1 MLYYTKRA
9 EGTII
14 IIKDRVVAF
23 KRRTYMSIKYI
34 LYNPLS
40 GNGKGEEL
48 SKKLTD
54 IYKDEE
60 LDENSTCAKIAHVG
74 NDDKQIYNTK
84 YYNLDMIIAVGY
96 RVSSPKATKFRQWAT
111 KILNEYIKKGFVLDD
126 ERLKQG
132 TAVFGKDYF
141 RELLERVRS
150 IRASERRIWQQITDI
165 YAECSIDYDRNSP
178 TTRDFYA
185 MIQNRFHYA
194 ITGQTAAEIIYTK
207 ADHNKEHMGLTTW
220 KNAPDGRILKSD
232 VSIAKNYLQEKEIRQ
247 LERAVTGFFD
257 YIEDLIERENTFNM
271 SQFSESVNEFLT
283 FRRYQILP
291 DKGRIS
297 ASQAKVKAESEYDI
311 FNKTQRID
319 SDFDKQVRGMLD
331 K

>member
-1 MLYYTKRA
+1 MSNEIQFLLYSLPDE
-9 EGTII
+9 EGKVQV
-14 IIKDRVVAF
+14 IIKDETIWCTQKAMAQLF
-23 KRRTYMSIKYI
+23 GIDK
-34 LYNPLS
+34 S
-40 GNGKGEEL
+40 GISRHISN
-48 SKKLTD
+48 
-54 IYKDEE
+54 IFKDEE
-60 LDENSTCAKIAHVG
+60 LQQDTTIAKIATVVNRG
-74 NDDKQIYNTK
+74 
-84 YYNLDMIIAVGY
+84 
-96 RVSSPKATKFRQWAT
+96 
-111 KILNEYIKKGFVLDD
+111 
-126 ERLKQG
+126 
-132 TAVFGKDYF
+132 
-141 RELLERVRS
+141 
-150 IRASERRIWQQITDI
+150 IRGEVEDLV
-165 YAECSIDYDRNSP
+165 
-178 TTRDFYA
+178 DFYA

-331 K
+331 KSSIS